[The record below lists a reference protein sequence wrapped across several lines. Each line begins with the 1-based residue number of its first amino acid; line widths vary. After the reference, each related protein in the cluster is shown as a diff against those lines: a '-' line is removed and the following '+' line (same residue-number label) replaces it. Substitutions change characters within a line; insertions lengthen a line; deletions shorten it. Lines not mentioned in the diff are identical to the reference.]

1 MRTRL
6 VSGRG
11 AVGQLG
17 QLAAELGAKKV
28 LLVTDPGIQ
37 AAGHYDR
44 ACESLRQVKLQVHTF
59 TDVGENPTTEHV
71 ERGAVVA
78 RACRPDLIVG
88 LGGGSSL
95 DCAKGINFLHTNGG
109 RMQDYWG
116 VGLAKHPM
124 LPMIA
129 VPTTG
134 GTGSEMQSFALI
146 SDAETHQKMACGDKK
161 ASFAIAL
168 LDPELTITQPPRVTA
183 VTGMDAIS
191 HAVESYVCNRRNP
204 ISTIFSREAW
214 RLLATNYLRVIQNPT
229 DLDARESMQLGAAY
243 AGLAIENSMLG
254 AAHSLANPITA
265 RFGTVHGQ
273 AVGIALPHVVRFN
286 AANGMSSD
294 DSLDRN
300 ASSSNR
306 SSASSQPHAASPDL
320 GNVERRYRE
329 LLLVTQDSHVTPN
342 VESGSQGIAEF
353 LTKSLIGAGLETRWR
368 DCGVDQAT
376 LPELAEQAARQWTA
390 KFNPRSLQIA
400 DFINLYEQSW

>member
-11 AVGQLG
+11 AVEQLG
-17 QLAAELGAKKV
+17 RLAAELGARKV

-44 ACESLRQVKLQVHTF
+44 ACDSLRQAKLHVHTF

-71 ERGAVVA
+71 ERGSVVA

-116 VGLAKHPM
+116 LGLAKHPM

-146 SDAETHQKMACGDKK
+146 SDAQTHQKMACGDKK

-168 LDPELTITQPPRVTA
+168 LDPELTITQPSRVTA

-204 ISTIFSREAW
+204 ISTIYSREAW
-214 RLLATNYLRVIQNPT
+214 RLLATNYLRVIQDPT
-229 DLDARESMQLGAAY
+229 NLEAREAMQLGAAY

-265 RFGTVHGQ
+265 KFGTVHGQ
-273 AVGIALPHVVRFN
+273 AVGIALPYVVRFN
-286 AANGMSSD
+286 AGSFLGNNEPSDRIMDSSD
-294 DSLDRN
+294 LN
-300 ASSSNR
+300 KAE
-306 SSASSQPHAASPDL
+306 QW
-320 GNVERRYRE
+320 YRE
-329 LLLVTQDSHVTPN
+329 LLLVTQDSNITPS
-342 VESGSQGIAEF
+342 VESGSVGLAEF
-353 LTKSLIGAGLETRWR
+353 LTNLLTAAGLEACWR
-368 DCGVDQAT
+368 KCGVDSAAI
-376 LPELAEQAARQWTA
+376 PELADEAARQWTA
-390 KFNPRSLQIA
+390 KFNPRTITAS
-400 DFINLYEQSW
+400 DFVKIYQDSW